1 MKYWDDVMP
10 PVPGTAMGY
19 HSEENLALMQK
30 QKETGKGRRGYFYEH
45 GDFPEKDYL
54 DWQIA
59 DKSIQDLKKMKKQEK
74 PFFLAVGSFVLI
86 CLLLCRRSIG
96 IYMIIPN

>member
-1 MKYWDDVMP
+1 VDI
-10 PVPGTAMGY
+10 
-19 HSEENLALMQK
+19 
-30 QKETGKGRRGYFYEH
+30 FYEH

-74 PFFLAVGSFVLI
+74 PFFLAVGFIRPLFAFCCAAEVLG
-86 CLLLCRRSIG
+86 SV
-96 IYMIIPN
+96 